1 MSRRKSRLQNQTSA
15 KTRSSAARTRGV
27 SGAGEATG
35 ADVGG
40 IAKRVILPRACYPRR
55 GMSETETL
63 SIVAATDADL
73 AAVAELAGVIWR
85 RHYPG
90 IITREQID
98 YMLEHGYSHAA
109 LSRFIQEEG
118 AGLDLAWMNG
128 RFVGFAAYHRDGVH
142 QLKVEKLYVHQDYQ
156 RCGVGSRLIAC
167 AEGAARAQRC
177 TALILNVN
185 KNNLQAIRAY
195 EKNGFAIRE
204 AVVVEIGNGFVMD
217 DYVMAKPL

>member
-1 MSRRKSRLQNQTSA
+1 
-15 KTRSSAARTRGV
+15 
-27 SGAGEATG
+27 
-35 ADVGG
+35 
-40 IAKRVILPRACYPRR
+40 
-55 GMSETETL
+55 MSETETL

-90 IITREQID
+90 IITHEQID
-98 YMLEHGYSHAA
+98 YMLEHGYSHKA

-118 AGLDLAWMNG
+118 AGLDLARIG
-128 RFVGFAAYHRDGVH
+128 GSFIGFAAHHRNGERE
-142 QLKVEKLYVHQDYQ
+142 LKIEKLYVHQDYQ
-156 RCGVGSRLIAC
+156 RCGVGSRLIAR
-167 AEGAARAQRC
+167 AEQSAKAQRC